1 MAAPAPALRL
11 VRADGVKLR
20 QLVAPSYPQDHYL
33 GMTVAAGPAVPQAPR
48 RLAGALGAGIGI
60 FLSRIAGLVRER
72 VFAHYLGTG
81 AAADAYKAAV
91 RIPNLLQNL
100 LGEGVL
106 SASFIP
112 VYSRL
117 LGEGRTADANVMA
130 RTIATLL
137 VLLASVVALLGVLA
151 AEPLVSVLAA
161 GFSGET
167 RALTVH
173 LVQVLFPGVALLV
186 VSAWCLGVLNSHRRF
201 FLAYAA
207 PVIWNVALI
216 ATCIV
221 AGRRFIGGDG
231 SDIVIWIAWGAAL
244 GSLLQLLVQL
254 PSVWPLV
261 RSFKPALATKDP
273 NVQRAVR
280 AFGPVLLGRGSV
292 QISAY
297 IDGILASYLG
307 GGIVSAMSVAN
318 TLYVLPISLFGMAIS
333 AAELPAMSS
342 IGGDHAAA
350 SAALRDRLNSSLRR
364 VVFLVVPS
372 AVAFIAIGPWIVGL
386 LFQTGEFKWES
397 TRMVWIIL
405 AGTAVGLTANTQ
417 GRLLASALYA
427 LGDTKS
433 PLWAALTRM
442 LITFVAGWALVFPI
456 REATGYASVWG
467 AFGLTASAGVAAWV
481 EFEILRRQLTKR
493 IDHVPIPYRLV
504 VVTTLVAVLAG
515 GAAFGLGRW
524 LLQAQ
529 LHLSLAALLTIG
541 LYGAIYLGGC
551 VLLKIPET
559 RGVLR
564 RLRRK

>member
-1 MAAPAPALRL
+1 MRL
-11 VRADGVKLR
+11 E
-20 QLVAPSYPQDHYL
+20 VAWLPGQDHYRP
-33 GMTVAAGPAVPQAPR
+33 MSDVAGAPVPKAPK
-48 RLAGALGAGIGI
+48 RLAGAIGAGVGI

-112 VYSRL
+112 VYTKL
-117 LGEGRTADANVMA
+117 IAEGRAEEAAIVA

-137 VLLASVVALLGVLA
+137 VMVASVVAVLGVVA
-151 AEPLVSVLAA
+151 ADPLVSMLAA

-173 LVQVLFPGVALLV
+173 LVQILFPGVALLV
-186 VSAWCLGVLNSHRRF
+186 ISAWCLGVLNSHRRF

-207 PVIWNVALI
+207 PVVWNVVLI
-216 ATCIV
+216 ATCIA
-221 AGRRFIGGDG
+221 AGHRFVGGDG

-244 GSLLQLLVQL
+244 GSALQFAIQL

-261 RSFKPALATKDP
+261 GSLKPALAT
-273 NVQRAVR
+273 NHESVQDTILK
-280 AFGPVLLGRGSV
+280 FGPALLGRGSV

-333 AAELPAMSS
+333 AVELTEMSS
-342 IGGDHAAA
+342 IGGGHESV
-350 SAALRDRLNSSLRR
+350 SAKLQVRLQSSLRR

-372 AVAFIAIGPWIVGL
+372 AIAFVAIGPWIVAL
-386 LFQTGEFKWES
+386 LFQSGEFKWDS

-427 LGDTKS
+427 LGDMNS
-433 PLWAALTRM
+433 PLWAAFTR
-442 LITFVAGWALVFPI
+442 LLLTFVAGWALVFPI
-456 REATGYASVWG
+456 REAAGYAPVWG

-481 EFEILRRQLTKR
+481 EFEILRRQLKKR
-493 IDHVPIPYRLV
+493 IGAVPIPHKLV
-504 VVTTLVAVLAG
+504 IVTTIIAAVA
-515 GAAFGLGRW
+515 GAAAYGVGT
-524 LLQAQ
+524 LLQQ
-529 LHLSLAALLTIG
+529 QHLRLWVAGPITIG
-541 LYGAIYLGGC
+541 VYGAIYIGAAMM
-551 VLLKIPET
+551 LKIPET
-559 RGVLR
+559 HGLLR
-564 RLRRK
+564 RLRGRK

>member
-1 MAAPAPALRL
+1 MRL
-11 VRADGVKLR
+11 E
-20 QLVAPSYPQDHYL
+20 VAWLPGQDHYRP
-33 GMTVAAGPAVPQAPR
+33 MSDVAGAPVPRAPR
-48 RLAGALGAGIGI
+48 RLAGAIAAGAGI
-60 FLSRIAGLVRER
+60 FLSRMAGLVRER

-117 LGEGRTADANVMA
+117 LSEGKTEEAAIVA

-137 VLLASVVALLGVLA
+137 VMVASVVAVLGVVA
-151 AEPLVSVLAA
+151 ADPLVSMLAA

-167 RALTVH
+167 RELTVH
-173 LVQVLFPGVALLV
+173 LVQILFPGVALLV
-186 VSAWCLGVLNSHRRF
+186 ISAWCLGVLNSHRKF

-216 ATCIV
+216 ATCIA
-221 AGRRFIGGDG
+221 AGQRFVGGDG
-231 SDIVIWIAWGAAL
+231 SDIVIWVAWGAAL
-244 GSLLQLLVQL
+244 GSALQFAIQL

-261 RSFKPALATKDP
+261 GSLKPALATD
-273 NVQRAVR
+273 NQSVRRTVR

-333 AAELPAMSS
+333 AAELPEMSS
-342 IGGDHAAA
+342 IGGDAAA
-350 SAALRDRLNSSLRR
+350 AAEALRQRLHSSLRR

-372 AVAFIAIGPWIVGL
+372 AVAFVAIGPWIVGL
-386 LFQTGEFKWES
+386 LFQTGEFKWDS

-427 LGDTKS
+427 LHDTKS

-442 LITFVAGWALVFPI
+442 LLTFVAGWALVFPI
-456 REATGYASVWG
+456 REAVGYAPVWG

-481 EFEILRRQLTKR
+481 EFEILRRQLKKR
-493 IDHVPIPYRLV
+493 IGAVPIPHKLV
-504 VVTTLVAVLAG
+504 ILTTIIAAVA
-515 GAAFGLGRW
+515 GAAAYGVGT
-524 LLQAQ
+524 LLQQ
-529 LHLSLAALLTIG
+529 QHLRLWVAGPITIG
-541 LYGAIYLGGC
+541 VYGAIYVG
-551 VLLKIPET
+551 VAMMLKIPET
-559 RGVLR
+559 QGLLR
-564 RLRRK
+564 RLRGRK